1 MSIEGAPAV
10 TDVLA
15 WMSDHGG
22 RLRELVASEQSGERE
37 LAPHDDPTIRAH
49 LRYAAEALAATA
61 PGPLADDL
69 AGFADAL
76 PEWFIECQPL
86 YEDHLAA
93 GVGAIA
99 LEEHLQFG
107 TRPGVDPSLDAAL
120 HFRLRITAWVRIFL
134 IGLERW
140 LGPAADGLSE
150 EVLEE
155 IRGRSGDLGRMI
167 LSFGTA
173 AKTAARAAAGGPV
186 DIDTQD
192 ELGQVAA
199 VQGHVR
205 IMLEALTGG
214 AAAPD

>member
-1 MSIEGAPAV
+1 MSIEGGPAV
-10 TDVLA
+10 GDVLA
-15 WMSDHGG
+15 WMRHHGE
-22 RLRELVASEQSGERE
+22 RLRELVASEQAGERE
-37 LAPHDDPTIRAH
+37 LAPGDDPTIRAH
-49 LRYAAEALAATA
+49 LRFAAEGLAATA
-61 PGPLADDL
+61 PEPLAHGL
-69 AGFADAL
+69 AGFSDAL
-76 PEWFIECQPL
+76 PEWFTECQPL

-173 AKTAARAAAGGPV
+173 AKSAARAAAGGPV

-214 AAAPD
+214 RPAD

>member
-1 MSIEGAPAV
+1 MSIENAPAIG
-10 TDVLA
+10 DVLA
-15 WMSDHGG
+15 WMSDHGA
-22 RLRELVASEQSGERE
+22 RLRELVAEEQAGERE
-37 LAPHDDPTIRAH
+37 LAPADDPTIRAH
-49 LRYAAEALAATA
+49 LRYAAEGIAATA
-61 PGPLADDL
+61 PEPLATGL
-69 AGFADAL
+69 AGFSEAL
-76 PEWFIECQPL
+76 PEWFTESQPL

-134 IGLERW
+134 IGIERW

-173 AKTAARAAAGGPV
+173 ARTAARGATGGPV
-186 DIDTQD
+186 DIGTQD
-192 ELGQVAA
+192 EIGQVAA

-205 IMLEALTGG
+205 IMLEALTG
-214 AAAPD
+214 ARPAPD

>member
-1 MSIEGAPAV
+1 MSIDGAPAV
-10 TDVLA
+10 GDVLA
-15 WMSDHGG
+15 WMSEHGR
-22 RLRELVASEQSGERE
+22 RLRELVTAEQEGERE
-37 LAPHDDPTIRAH
+37 LAPADDPAIRAH

-61 PGPLADDL
+61 PEPLATGL

-76 PEWFIECQPL
+76 PEWFTECQPL

-99 LEEHLQFG
+99 LEEHLPFG
-107 TRPGVDPSLDAAL
+107 TPPGVDPSLDAAR

-134 IGLERW
+134 IGIERW
-140 LGPAADGLSE
+140 LGPAADGLAE

-173 AKTAARAAAGGPV
+173 AKSAARAASGGPV
-186 DIDTQD
+186 DIETQD
-192 ELGQVAA
+192 EIGQVAA

-205 IMLEALTGG
+205 IMLEALTG
-214 AAAPD
+214 ARPTQD

>member
-1 MSIEGAPAV
+1 MSIDGAPAV
-10 TDVLA
+10 GDVLA
-15 WMSDHGG
+15 WMSEHGG
-22 RLRELVASEQSGERE
+22 RLRELVTAEQEGERE
-37 LAPHDDPTIRAH
+37 LAPADDPTIRAH
-49 LRYAAEALAATA
+49 LRYAADALAATA
-61 PGPLADDL
+61 PEPLATGL

-76 PEWFIECQPL
+76 PEWFTECQPL

-134 IGLERW
+134 IGIERW
-140 LGPAADGLSE
+140 LGPAADGLAE

-173 AKTAARAAAGGPV
+173 AKSAARAASGGPV
-186 DIDTQD
+186 DIETQD
-192 ELGQVAA
+192 EIGQVAA

-205 IMLEALTGG
+205 IMLEALTG
-214 AAAPD
+214 ARPTQD

>member
-1 MSIEGAPAV
+1 MSLEGAPTV
-10 TDVLA
+10 GDVLA
-15 WMSDHGG
+15 WMSEHGE
-22 RLRELVASEQSGERE
+22 RLRELVAGEQAGERE

-49 LRYAAEALAATA
+49 LRYAAEALEATA
-61 PGPLADDL
+61 PEPLATEL
-69 AGFADAL
+69 SGFADAL
-76 PEWFIECQPL
+76 PEWFTECQPL

-93 GVGAIA
+93 GAGAIA

-107 TRPGVDPSLDAAL
+107 TRPGIDPSLDAAL

-134 IGLERW
+134 IGVERW
-140 LGPAADGLSE
+140 LGPAADGLAE

-155 IRGRSGDLGRMI
+155 LRGRSGDLGRMI

-186 DIDTQD
+186 DIETQD
-192 ELGQVAA
+192 EIGQVAA

-214 AAAPD
+214 GPAQD

>member
-1 MSIEGAPAV
+1 MSIEGGPA
-10 TDVLA
+10 TADVLA

-37 LAPHDDPTIRAH
+37 LAPGDDPTIRAH
-49 LRYAAEALAATA
+49 LRFAAEALTAAA
-61 PGPLADDL
+61 PEPLADRL

-76 PEWFIECQPL
+76 PEWFTECQPL

-155 IRGRSGDLGRMI
+155 MRGRSGDLGRMI

-173 AKTAARAAAGGPV
+173 ARTAARAAAGRPV
-186 DIDTQD
+186 DIETQD

-214 AAAPD
+214 GPAPS

>member
-1 MSIEGAPAV
+1 MSIDGAPAV
-10 TDVLA
+10 GDVLA
-15 WMSDHGG
+15 WMSEHGG
-22 RLRELVASEQSGERE
+22 RLRELVTAEQEGERE
-37 LAPHDDPTIRAH
+37 LAPADDPAIRAH

-61 PGPLADDL
+61 PEPLATGL

-76 PEWFIECQPL
+76 PEWFTECQPL

-93 GVGAIA
+93 GAGAIA

-134 IGLERW
+134 IGIERW
-140 LGPAADGLSE
+140 LGPAADGLAE

-173 AKTAARAAAGGPV
+173 AKSAARAASGGPV
-186 DIDTQD
+186 DIETQD
-192 ELGQVAA
+192 EIGQVAA

-205 IMLEALTGG
+205 IMLEALTG
-214 AAAPD
+214 ARPTQD

>member
-1 MSIEGAPAV
+1 MSVEGAPTV
-10 TDVLA
+10 DQVLA

-22 RLRELVASEQSGERE
+22 RLRELVGSEQSGERE
-37 LAPHDDPTIRAH
+37 LAPADDPTIRAH
-49 LRYAAEALAATA
+49 LRFAAEALQASA
-61 PGPLADDL
+61 PEPLTTQL
-69 AGFADAL
+69 AGFPDTL
-76 PEWFIECQPL
+76 PEWFTECQPL

-93 GVGAIA
+93 GAGAIA

-150 EVLEE
+150 ETLEE
-155 IRGRSGDLGRMI
+155 IRDRNGDLGRLI
-167 LSFGTA
+167 LSFGSA
-173 AKTAARAAAGGPV
+173 ANTAARTAAGGPV
-186 DIDTQD
+186 DIETQD

-199 VQGHVR
+199 VHGHIR
-205 IMLEALTGG
+205 IMLEALTGARPARG
-214 AAAPD
+214 

>member
-1 MSIEGAPAV
+1 MSIDGAPAV
-10 TDVLA
+10 GDVLA
-15 WMSDHGG
+15 WMSEHGG
-22 RLRELVASEQSGERE
+22 RLRELVAGEQAGERE
-37 LAPHDDPTIRAH
+37 LAPADDPTIRAH

-61 PGPLADDL
+61 TEPLAAEL

-76 PEWFIECQPL
+76 PEWFTECQPL

-134 IGLERW
+134 IGIERW
-140 LGPAADGLSE
+140 LGPAADGLAE

-173 AKTAARAAAGGPV
+173 ARSAARAASGGPV
-186 DIDTQD
+186 DIETQD
-192 ELGQVAA
+192 EIGQVAA

-205 IMLEALTGG
+205 IMLEALTG
-214 AAAPD
+214 ARPPQD

>member
-1 MSIEGAPAV
+1 MSIDGAPAV
-10 TDVLA
+10 GDVLA
-15 WMSDHGG
+15 WMSEHGG
-22 RLRELVASEQSGERE
+22 RLRELVTAEQEGERE
-37 LAPHDDPTIRAH
+37 LAPADDPTIRAH

-61 PGPLADDL
+61 PEPLATGL

-76 PEWFIECQPL
+76 PEWFTECQPL

-134 IGLERW
+134 IGIERW
-140 LGPAADGLSE
+140 LGPAADGLAE

-173 AKTAARAAAGGPV
+173 AKSAARAASGGPV
-186 DIDTQD
+186 DIETQD
-192 ELGQVAA
+192 EIGQVAA

-205 IMLEALTGG
+205 IMLEALTG
-214 AAAPD
+214 ARPTQD